1 MPDGQENI
9 GRALGETLVT
19 WMVDNRPA
27 LDERMKEEGS
37 KALIQEFM
45 AAEGGQGLPSP
56 EQRLDRARQASARA
70 WLRHLSA
77 AIQAKWTVVP
87 ASFSADMDK
96 WLVGGEERL
105 EALRLDEE
113 ARAEQ
118 RGLAADPNDD
128 HREAELR
135 ALGRLYAEGIGST
148 CSPGGDDGP
157 AFARRVTEWQAEH
170 LLRNREL
177 VDDAVARTTPEGLSG
192 SEVAAPLWERAPEAA
207 RAREAALLWAR
218 VQFLTEAVA
227 DSLMAAGP
235 PRLDTADA

>member
-1 MPDGQENI
+1 M
-9 GRALGETLVT
+9 
-19 WMVDNRPA
+19 
-27 LDERMKEEGS
+27 
-37 KALIQEFM
+37 IQ
-45 AAEGGQGLPSP
+45 
-56 EQRLDRARQASARA
+56 
-70 WLRHLSA
+70 
-77 AIQAKWTVVP
+77 
-87 ASFSADMDK
+87 
-96 WLVGGEERL
+96 
-105 EALRLDEE
+105 
-113 ARAEQ
+113 
-118 RGLAADPNDD
+118 
-128 HREAELR
+128 
-135 ALGRLYAEGIGST
+135 YAEGIGST